1 MTQLEKLKVYPSTG
15 FLLPL
20 PETGMWNYALENNHI
35 KDIDHYLTQITERQD
50 FSLNMTQ
57 MEEKDLKKETLQW
70 LTKLNKKFDSQLDES
85 KLLKTGGTDQTIHQA
100 KERDKKKTLNYALAE
115 GGIG

>member
-1 MTQLEKLKVYPSTG
+1 MFK
-15 FLLPL
+15 
-20 PETGMWNYALENNHI
+20 YAIENGYI

-70 LTKLNKKFDSQLDES
+70 LTKLNKKFDKQI
-85 KLLKTGGTDQTIHQA
+85 DQ
-100 KERDKKKTLNYALAE
+100 DKQ
-115 GGIG
+115 IGRAHV